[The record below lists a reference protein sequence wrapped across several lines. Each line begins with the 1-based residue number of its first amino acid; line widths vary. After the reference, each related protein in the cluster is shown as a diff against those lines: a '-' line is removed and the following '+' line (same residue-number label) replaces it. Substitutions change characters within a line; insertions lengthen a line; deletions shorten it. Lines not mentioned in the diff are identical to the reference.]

1 MVNYSRVGLR
11 CRTLFNVLTAKG
23 LLPRGTQ
30 GTWRSEHT
38 TLLGR
43 RVVLVDWDNGLRVAV
58 APHEIAILKP
68 EVTTG

>member
-1 MVNYSRVGLR
+1 MVTHSRAGLR

-23 LLPRGTQ
+23 LLPRNTQ
-30 GTWRSEHT
+30 GIWRSEYT
-38 TLLGR
+38 TLGR